1 MFKNGLI
8 FFLTTLIG
16 FNSLAFTEP
25 KESKLYLKMITT
37 VSKVSD
43 IQAVDQELNFNLSHE
58 SSLSPAIGVGFGYY
72 INNNIRV
79 DLMFE
84 HLKFNFSKQESSFN
98 CSDDDTLTTGTKSV
112 RRTTSGKSLML
123 NGFVDLIDR
132 NSFELFV
139 GAGAGVVR
147 IKEKINHALSGS
159 STTADQT
166 YTFPLITESVVTNKV
181 ITKFAHSLMLGT
193 SIQVKPQLNI
203 ELMYSWKNFG
213 KVKHDNLMNNQYKGH
228 HFSVATRFDL

>member
-8 FFLTTLIG
+8 FFLTTLVG
-16 FNSLAFTEP
+16 FNSLALAEP
-25 KESKLYLKMITT
+25 RESSLYLKMITT

-43 IQAVDQELNFNLSHE
+43 IQAVDEELNFNLSHE

-72 INNNIRV
+72 VNNNIRV

-84 HLKFNFSKQESSFN
+84 HLKFNFNKQESSFN
-98 CSDDDTLTTGTKSV
+98 CSNDDTLTTGTKSV

-123 NGFVDLIDR
+123 NGFVDIVDR
-132 NSFELFV
+132 NSFKLFVGV
-139 GAGAGVVR
+139 GAGAVR
-147 IKEKINHALSGS
+147 IKEKINYSLSGN
-159 STTADQT
+159 STIADQT
-166 YTFPLITESVVTNKV
+166 YIFPLITEQATSKV

>member
-8 FFLTTLIG
+8 FFLTTLVG
-16 FNSLAFTEP
+16 FNSLAFTET

-43 IQAVDQELNFNLSHE
+43 IKAVDEELNFNLNHE
-58 SSLSPAIGVGFGYY
+58 SSLSPAIGVGVGYY

-84 HLKFNFSKQESSFN
+84 HLKFNFNNQSAGFN
-98 CSDDDTLTTGTKSV
+98 CSDDDTVTTGTKSV
-112 RRTTSGKSLML
+112 KRTTSGKSLML
-123 NGFVDLIDR
+123 NGFIDLVDR
-132 NSFELFV
+132 NSFKFFV
-139 GAGAGVVR
+139 GTGVGAVR

-159 STTADQT
+159 STTTDQT
-166 YTFPLITESVVTNKV
+166 YTFPLITEHDTSKV

-228 HFSVATRFDL
+228 HFSIATRFDL

>member
-25 KESKLYLKMITT
+25 EESSLYLKMITT
-37 VSKVSD
+37 VSQVSD

-58 SSLSPAIGVGFGYY
+58 SSLSPAIGIGFGYY

-84 HLKFNFSKQESSFN
+84 HLKFNFNSQSAAFN
-98 CSDDDTLTTGTKSV
+98 YSEDDTITTGTKSI
-112 RRTTSGKSLML
+112 RRTTSGRSLML
-123 NGFVDLIDR
+123 NGFIDLVDR
-132 NSFELFV
+132 NSFKLFV
-139 GAGAGVVR
+139 GAGAGAVR
-147 IKEKINHALSGS
+147 IKEKINHALSGN
-159 STTADQT
+159 STIADQT
-166 YTFPLITESVVTNKV
+166 YTFPLITEHATSKV

-228 HFSVATRFDL
+228 HFSIATRFDL

>member
-8 FFLTTLIG
+8 FFLTTLIC

-25 KESKLYLKMITT
+25 EERSLYLKMITT

-43 IQAVDQELNFNLSHE
+43 IQAVEQELNFNLSHE
-58 SSLSPAIGVGFGYY
+58 SSLAPAIGVGFGYY

-84 HLKFNFSKQESSFN
+84 HLKFNFSNQSAGFN
-98 CSDDDTLTTGTKSV
+98 CSDDDTITTGTKSI
-112 RRTTSGKSLML
+112 RRMTSGKSLML
-123 NGFVDLIDR
+123 NGFIDFVDR
-132 NSFELFV
+132 NSFKLFV
-139 GAGAGVVR
+139 GAGAGAVR

-166 YTFPLITESVVTNKV
+166 YTFPLITEHSTSKV

-203 ELMYSWKNFG
+203 ELIYSWKNFG

-228 HFSVATRFDL
+228 HFSIATRFDL

>member
-8 FFLTTLIG
+8 FFLTTLVG
-16 FNSLAFTEP
+16 FNSLAFTET
-25 KESKLYLKMITT
+25 KESKLYLKMITI

-43 IQAVDQELNFNLSHE
+43 IKAVDEELNFNLNHE
-58 SSLSPAIGVGFGYY
+58 SSLSPAIGVGVGYY

-84 HLKFNFSKQESSFN
+84 HLKFNFNNQSAGFN
-98 CSDDDTLTTGTKSV
+98 CSDDDTVTTGTKSV
-112 RRTTSGKSLML
+112 KRTTSGKSLML
-123 NGFVDLIDR
+123 NGFIDLVDR
-132 NSFELFV
+132 NSFKFFV
-139 GAGAGVVR
+139 GTGVGAVR

-159 STTADQT
+159 STTTDQT
-166 YTFPLITESVVTNKV
+166 YTFPLITEHATSKV

-203 ELMYSWKNFG
+203 ELIYSWKNFG

>member
-37 VSKVSD
+37 VSKVAD
-43 IQAVDQELNFNLSHE
+43 IKVVDQELNFNLRHE

-72 INNNIRV
+72 VNNNIRV

-84 HLKFNFSKQESSFN
+84 HLKFNFNKQESSFN
-98 CSDDDTLTTGTKSV
+98 CSNDDTLTTGTKSV

-123 NGFVDLIDR
+123 NGFVDIVDR
-132 NSFELFV
+132 NSFKLFVGV
-139 GAGAGVVR
+139 GAGAVR
-147 IKEKINHALSGS
+147 IKEKINYSLSGN
-159 STTADQT
+159 STIADQT
-166 YTFPLITESVVTNKV
+166 YIFPLITEHATSKV

>member
-98 CSDDDTLTTGTKSV
+98 CSNDDTLTTGTKSV

-123 NGFVDLIDR
+123 NGFVDLVDR
-132 NSFELFV
+132 NSFKLFV
-139 GAGAGVVR
+139 GAGAGAVR
-147 IKEKINHALSGS
+147 IKEKVTQSLSGN
-159 STTADQT
+159 STIADQT
-166 YTFPLITESVVTNKV
+166 YTFPLITQNTTSKA

-193 SIQVKPQLNI
+193 SISVLPQLNI
-203 ELMYSWKNFG
+203 ELLYSWKNLG
-213 KVKHDNLMNNQYKGH
+213 KVKRNDLMKSQYKGH
-228 HFSVATRFDL
+228 HFSIATRFDL

>member
-16 FNSLAFTEP
+16 FNSLAFTET

-43 IQAVDQELNFNLSHE
+43 IQAVDEELNFNLNHE

-84 HLKFNFSKQESSFN
+84 HLKFNFNNQSSGFN
-98 CSDDDTLTTGTKSV
+98 CSDDDALTTGTKSV

-123 NGFVDLIDR
+123 NGFVDIVDR
-132 NSFELFV
+132 NSFKLFV
-139 GAGAGVVR
+139 GAGAGAVR
-147 IKEKINHALSGS
+147 IKEKVNHSLSGN
-159 STTADQT
+159 STIADQT
-166 YTFPLITESVVTNKV
+166 YIFPLITEHATSKV

-203 ELMYSWKNFG
+203 ELIYSWKNFG

>member
-8 FFLTTLIG
+8 FFLSILVS
-16 FNSLAFTEP
+16 FNSLAFEKS
-25 KESKLYLKMITT
+25 KENRLYLKMITT

-43 IQAVDQELNFNLSHE
+43 IQAVDQELNFNLNHE
-58 SSLSPAIGVGFGYY
+58 SSLSPAIGVGVGYY

-84 HLKFNFSKQESSFN
+84 HLKFNFNNQSAGFN
-98 CSDDDTLTTGTKSV
+98 LSDDNTITTGTKSV

-123 NGFVDLIDR
+123 NGFIDLVDR
-132 NSFELFV
+132 NSFKLFVGV
-139 GAGAGVVR
+139 GAGAAQ
-147 IKEKINHALSGS
+147 IKEKMTHSLSGNS
-159 STTADQT
+159 IMANQT
-166 YTFPLITESVVTNKV
+166 YTFPLLTEHSSSKV
-181 ITKFAHSLMLGT
+181 ITKFAYSLMLGT

-213 KVKHDNLMNNQYKGH
+213 KVKHNNLVNNQYKGH
-228 HFSVATRFDL
+228 HFSIATRFDL

>member
-1 MFKNGLI
+1 MFKNRLI
-8 FFLTTLIG
+8 LFLTTLVC
-16 FNSLAFTEP
+16 FNSLALAEP
-25 KESKLYLKMITT
+25 RESSLYLKMITT

-43 IQAVDQELNFNLSHE
+43 IQAVDEELNFNLSHE

-84 HLKFNFSKQESSFN
+84 HLKFNFNKQESSFN
-98 CSDDDTLTTGTKSV
+98 CSNDDTLTTGTKSIK
-112 RRTTSGKSLML
+112 RTASGKSLML

-132 NSFELFV
+132 NSFKLFV

-147 IKEKINHALSGS
+147 IKEKINHALSGNS
-159 STTADQT
+159 IATKQT
-166 YTFPLITESVVTNKV
+166 YTFPLITEHATSKV

-193 SIQVKPQLNI
+193 SIQLKPQLNI
-203 ELMYSWKNFG
+203 ELIYSWKNLG
-213 KVKHDNLMNNQYKGH
+213 KVKHNNLMNNQYKGH

>member
-98 CSDDDTLTTGTKSV
+98 CSNDDTLTTGTKSV

-123 NGFVDLIDR
+123 NGFVDLVDR
-132 NSFELFV
+132 NSFKLFV
-139 GAGAGVVR
+139 GAGAGAVR
-147 IKEKINHALSGS
+147 IKEKVNHSLSGS
-159 STTADQT
+159 SATGDQT
-166 YTFPLITESVVTNKV
+166 YVFPLITECFTSKV

-193 SIQVKPQLNI
+193 SIQLKPQLNI

-213 KVKHDNLMNNQYKGH
+213 KVKHDDLMNNQYKGH
-228 HFSVATRFDL
+228 HFSIATRFDL

>member
-8 FFLTTLIG
+8 FFLTTLVC

-25 KESKLYLKMITT
+25 RESKLYLKMITT

-43 IQAVDQELNFNLSHE
+43 IQAVDKELNFNLSHE

-79 DLMFE
+79 DLVFE
-84 HLKFNFSKQESSFN
+84 HLKFNFNKQESSFN
-98 CSDDDTLTTGTKSV
+98 CSNDDTLTTGTKSV

-123 NGFVDLIDR
+123 NGFIDLVDR
-132 NSFELFV
+132 NSFKLFV
-139 GAGAGVVR
+139 GAGAGAVR
-147 IKEKINHALSGS
+147 IKEKINHSLSGNA
-159 STTADQT
+159 TIADQT
-166 YTFPLITESVVTNKV
+166 YVFPLLTEHATSKV

-213 KVKHDNLMNNQYKGH
+213 KVKHNNLMNNQYKGH

>member
-16 FNSLAFTEP
+16 FNSLAFTEQ

-37 VSKVSD
+37 VSKIAD
-43 IQAVDQELNFNLSHE
+43 IKAVDQELNFNLSHE

-84 HLKFNFSKQESSFN
+84 HLKFNFNKQESSFN
-98 CSDDDTLTTGTKSV
+98 CSNDDTLTTGTKSA
-112 RRTTSGKSLML
+112 RRATSGKSLML
-123 NGFVDLIDR
+123 NGFVDIVDR
-132 NSFELFV
+132 NSFKLFV
-139 GAGAGVVR
+139 GAGAGAVR
-147 IKEKINHALSGS
+147 IKEKINHSLSGN
-159 STTADQT
+159 STTAGQT
-166 YTFPLITESVVTNKV
+166 YVFPLITECFASKA

-193 SIQVKPQLNI
+193 SIQLKPQLNI

-213 KVKHDNLMNNQYKGH
+213 KVKHDNLINNQYKGH
-228 HFSVATRFDL
+228 HFSIATRFDL

>member
-8 FFLTTLIG
+8 FFLTTLVG
-16 FNSLAFTEP
+16 FNSLAFTET

-43 IQAVDQELNFNLSHE
+43 IKAVDEELNFNLNHE
-58 SSLSPAIGVGFGYY
+58 SSLSPAIGVGVGYY

-84 HLKFNFSKQESSFN
+84 HLKFNFNNQSAGFN
-98 CSDDDTLTTGTKSV
+98 CSDDDTVTTGTKSV
-112 RRTTSGKSLML
+112 KRTTSGKSLML
-123 NGFVDLIDR
+123 NGFVDLVDR
-132 NSFELFV
+132 NSFKLFV

-147 IKEKINHALSGS
+147 IKEKINHALSGNAIA
-159 STTADQT
+159 TNQT
-166 YTFPLITESVVTNKV
+166 YTFPLITEHATSKV

-203 ELMYSWKNFG
+203 ELIYSWKNFG

>member
-8 FFLTTLIG
+8 FFLTTLVG
-16 FNSLAFTEP
+16 FNSLALAEP
-25 KESKLYLKMITT
+25 RESSLYLKMITT

-43 IQAVDQELNFNLSHE
+43 IQAVDKELNFNLSHE
-58 SSLSPAIGVGFGYY
+58 SSLSPAIGIGFGYY

-98 CSDDDTLTTGTKSV
+98 CSNDDTLTTGTKSI

-132 NSFELFV
+132 NSFKLFV
-139 GAGAGVVR
+139 GAGAGAVR
-147 IKEKINHALSGS
+147 LKEKINHALSGNS
-159 STTADQT
+159 ITDGQT
-166 YTFPLITESVVTNKV
+166 YTFPLITERSASKV

-193 SIQVKPQLNI
+193 SIQLKPQLNI
-203 ELMYSWKNFG
+203 ELIYSWKNLG
-213 KVKHDNLMNNQYKGH
+213 KVKHNNLMKSQYKGH
-228 HFSVATRFDL
+228 HFSIATRFDL

>member
-8 FFLTTLIG
+8 FFLTTLVG
-16 FNSLAFTEP
+16 FNSLAFTET

-43 IQAVDQELNFNLSHE
+43 IKAVDEELNFNLNHE
-58 SSLSPAIGVGFGYY
+58 SSLSPAIGVGVGYY

-84 HLKFNFSKQESSFN
+84 HLKFNFNNQSAGFN
-98 CSDDDTLTTGTKSV
+98 CSDDDTVTTGTKSV
-112 RRTTSGKSLML
+112 KRTTSGKSLML
-123 NGFVDLIDR
+123 NGFIDLVDR
-132 NSFELFV
+132 NSFKFFV
-139 GAGAGVVR
+139 GTGVGAVR

-159 STTADQT
+159 STTTDQT
-166 YTFPLITESVVTNKV
+166 YTFPLITEHATSKV

-203 ELMYSWKNFG
+203 ELIYSWKNFG

-228 HFSVATRFDL
+228 HFSIATRFDL